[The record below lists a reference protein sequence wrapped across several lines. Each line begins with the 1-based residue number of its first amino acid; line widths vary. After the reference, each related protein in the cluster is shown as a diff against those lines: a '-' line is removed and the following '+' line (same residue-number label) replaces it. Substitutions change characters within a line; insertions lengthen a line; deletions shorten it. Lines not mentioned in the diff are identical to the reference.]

1 MVYPPVITPCNGK
14 SSENL
19 SFIVD
24 VPTKSSI
31 YGEFQIAIFDSWR
44 VYNLFLIKW
53 EFSSS
58 SWS

>member
-24 VPTKSSI
+24 VHTKSSI